1 MILWNNTF
9 KWFLRAIEDYL
20 KELFRIYI
28 PDNAEE
34 LLRTIQNDH
43 LKWLIE
49 MIPGNSWE
57 LLWIIIPN
65 DYSEQFF
72 PRIIL
77 KNNPE

>member
-1 MILWNNTF
+1 MIISKNDS
-9 KWFLRAIEDYL
+9 E
-20 KELFRIYI
+20 ELFWKNI
-28 PDNAEE
+28 
-34 LLRTIQNDH
+34 LNDH
-43 LKWLIE
+43 LKWLFE

-65 DYSEQFF
+65 DHSKQLF